1 MCSFWAPKRYKGHQ
15 IARTVNWD
23 ELRDLAGFEAE
34 NGFAIS
40 VYLDLDPSLVPTAG
54 DAHTRLNSLLDGA
67 ARENGGRARELTH
80 QQRLALKEDLERIRR
95 YFEAEFERDGAHGL
109 AIFCAGL
116 DNVWRPLPL
125 TEMVPDGIKVGQLL
139 YLAPLVPLVGRGE
152 GAIVV
157 VVSREQGRFYRLRGG
172 RLEDLADYF
181 EEQPRRHDQ
190 GGWAQARLQRHA
202 DELVHEHLKRVAEE
216 LDRFVRRLG
225 KPQVVVV
232 ANEETRGE
240 LETLLSQEARSV
252 IAGVA
257 HAEAHALPSE
267 LLAVAA
273 PILERW
279 QAGKETKAVDRWS
292 EELGRNGRA
301 VAGWQATLEA
311 ASDARVDLLLFR
323 DGANHGAK
331 RCPAC
336 GRLSLDGSKCP
347 LDGTQL
353 DPSED
358 GLDLAV
364 HQTLAHGGRVWAVR
378 HRDDLDAA
386 DGIGALLRF

>member
-1 MCSFWAPKRYKGHQ
+1 M
-15 IARTVNWD
+15 ARTVTWD

-34 NGFAIS
+34 NGYAIS
-40 VYLDLDPSLVPTAG
+40 LYLDLDPSAVPTAG
-54 DAHTRLNSLLDGA
+54 DAQTRLNSLLDGA
-67 ARENGGRARELTH
+67 ARANGGKSRELTH
-80 QQRLALKEDLERIRR
+80 QQRLALRDDLERIRR

-125 TEMVPDGIKVGQLL
+125 TEVVPDRIKVDQLL

-152 GAIVV
+152 GALVL

-202 DELVHEHLKRVAEE
+202 DELVHDHLKRVSEE
-216 LDRFVRRLG
+216 LDRFVRRLR

-232 ANEETRGE
+232 TNEETWGE
-240 LETLLSQEARSV
+240 LEGMLSQEVRAV
-252 IAGVA
+252 VAGVA
-257 HAEAHALPSE
+257 HAEAHAQAPE
-267 LLAVAA
+267 LLGVAA
-273 PILERW
+273 PVLERW
-279 QAGKETKAVDRWS
+279 RAEKETEVVTRWR
-292 EELGRNGRA
+292 EEAGRGGRA
-301 VAGWQATLEA
+301 SSGWEATLEA
-311 ASDARVDLLLFR
+311 ASDARVEILLFR
-323 DGANHGAK
+323 EGFDHDAK

-336 GRLSLDGSKCP
+336 GRLSVDGSKCP

-353 DPSED
+353 EVSED

-378 HRDDLDAA
+378 HHDDLDTV
-386 DGIGALLRF
+386 DGVGALLRF

>member
-1 MCSFWAPKRYKGHQ
+1 M
-15 IARTVNWD
+15 ARTVTWD

-67 ARENGGRARELTH
+67 AKENGGRARELTH
-80 QQRLALKEDLERIRR
+80 QQRLALREDLERIRR
-95 YFEAEFERDGAHGL
+95 YFEAEFERNGAHGL

-125 TEMVPDGIKVGQLL
+125 TEVVPDGIKVGQLL

-152 GAIVV
+152 GALVL

-172 RLEDLADYF
+172 RLVDLADYS

-202 DELVHEHLKRVAEE
+202 DELVHEHLKHLADE
-216 LDRFVRRLG
+216 LGRFVRRLG

-232 ANEETRGE
+232 TNEETWGE
-240 LETLLSQEARSV
+240 FEGLLSQESRSA

-257 HAEAHALPSE
+257 HAEAHAHPAD

-273 PILERW
+273 PVLDQW
-279 QAGKETKAVDRWS
+279 QEAKETEVVDRWS

-301 VAGWQATLEA
+301 AAGWQATLEA
-311 ASDARVDLLLFR
+311 ASDARVELLLFR
-323 DGANHGAK
+323 DGANHVAR

-336 GRLSLDGSKCP
+336 RRLSVDGSKCP

-353 DPSED
+353 DESLD

-378 HRDDLDAA
+378 HRDDLDAVE
-386 DGIGALLRF
+386 GIGALLRF

>member
-1 MCSFWAPKRYKGHQ
+1 M
-15 IARTVNWD
+15 ARTVTWD

-34 NGFAIS
+34 NGYAIS
-40 VYLDLDPSLVPTAG
+40 VYLDLDPSVAPTAG
-54 DAHTRLNSLLDGA
+54 DAQTRLNSLLDGA
-67 ARENGGRARELTH
+67 AKENGGRERELTH
-80 QQRLALKEDLERIRR
+80 QQRLALRDDLDRIRR

-125 TEMVPDGIKVGQLL
+125 TEVVPDRIKVDQLL

-152 GAIVV
+152 GALVL
-157 VVSREQGRFYRLRGG
+157 VVSKEQGRLYRLRAG

-190 GGWAQARLQRHA
+190 GGWAQARLQRRA
-202 DELVHEHLKRVAEE
+202 DELAHDHLKRVAEE
-216 LDRFVRRLG
+216 LDRFVRRLR

-232 ANEETRGE
+232 TNEETWGE
-240 LETLLSQEARSV
+240 FEGLLSQEARSV
-252 IAGVA
+252 VAGVA
-257 HAEAHALPSE
+257 QAEAHAQAPE

-273 PILERW
+273 PVLERW
-279 QAGKETKAVDRWS
+279 RAEKETEAVARWR
-292 EELGRNGRA
+292 EGLGPGGRA
-301 VAGWQATLEA
+301 SSGWAATLEA
-311 ASDARVDLLLFR
+311 ASDARVELLLVR
-323 DGANHGAK
+323 EGADHEAR

-336 GRLSLDGSKCP
+336 GRLSVDGSKCP

-353 DPSED
+353 EVSAD

-378 HRDDLDAA
+378 HHDDLDAVE
-386 DGIGALLRF
+386 GIGALLRF

>member
-1 MCSFWAPKRYKGHQ
+1 M
-15 IARTVNWD
+15 ARTVSWD

-34 NGFAIS
+34 NGVAIS
-40 VYLDLDPSLVPTAG
+40 VYLDLDPSVVPTAG
-54 DAHTRLNSLLDGA
+54 DAQTRLHSLLDGA
-67 ARENGGRARELTH
+67 AKENGGKGRELTH
-80 QQRLALKEDLERIRR
+80 RQRLALREDLDRIRR
-95 YFEAEFERDGAHGL
+95 YFEAEFERNGARGL

-125 TEMVPDGIKVGQLL
+125 TEVVPDGMKVGQLL

-152 GAIVV
+152 GALVL
-157 VVSREQGRFYRLRGG
+157 VVSREKGRFYRLRAG

-216 LDRFVRRLG
+216 LDRFVRRLR
-225 KPQVVVV
+225 KPQVVVIT
-232 ANEETRGE
+232 NEETRGE
-240 LETLLSQEARSV
+240 FEDLLSQEVRSV
-252 IAGVA
+252 IAGFA
-257 HAEAHALPSE
+257 HAEAHAQPPE
-267 LLAVAA
+267 LLAVTA
-273 PILERW
+273 PVLERW
-279 QAGKETKAVDRWS
+279 QAAKETEVVDRWR

-301 VAGWQATLEA
+301 ASGWQATLEA
-311 ASDARVDLLLFR
+311 ASDARIELLLFR
-323 DGANHGAK
+323 DGANHPAK

-336 GRLSLDGSKCP
+336 GRLSIDGAKCP
-347 LDGTQL
+347 LDGRQL
-353 DPSED
+353 DDSAD

-378 HRDDLDAA
+378 HRDDLDAG

>member
-1 MCSFWAPKRYKGHQ
+1 M
-15 IARTVNWD
+15 ARTVTWD

-34 NGFAIS
+34 NGYAIS

-54 DAHTRLNSLLDGA
+54 DAHTRLSSLLDGVA
-67 ARENGGRARELTH
+67 KENGSRERELTH
-80 QQRLALKEDLERIRR
+80 QQRLALRDDLDRIRR
-95 YFEAEFERDGAHGL
+95 WFEAEFERNGAHGL

-125 TEMVPDGIKVGQLL
+125 TEVVPDRIKVDQFL

-152 GAIVV
+152 GALVL
-157 VVSREQGRFYRLRGG
+157 VVSREQGHFYRLRAG

-181 EEQPRRHDQ
+181 EEQPQRHDQ
-190 GGWAQARLQRHA
+190 GGLAQARLQRHVV
-202 DELVHEHLKRVAEE
+202 ELVHEHVKKVAEQ
-216 LDRFVRRLG
+216 LDRFVRQLR

-232 ANEETRGE
+232 ANEETWAE
-240 LETLLSQEARSV
+240 LEALLSQEARSV
-252 IAGVA
+252 VAGVA
-257 HAEAHALPSE
+257 HAEAHASAPE

-273 PILERW
+273 PVLERW
-279 QAGKETKAVDRWS
+279 RTEKETEVVDRWR
-292 EELGRNGRA
+292 EELGRKGRA
-301 VAGWQATLEA
+301 VSGWRPTLEA
-311 ASDARVDLLLFR
+311 ASDARVELLLFR
-323 DGANHGAK
+323 EGAEHEAR

-336 GRLSLDGSKCP
+336 GRLSLDGAKCP

-353 DPSED
+353 EHSQD

-378 HRDDLDAA
+378 HRDDLDV
-386 DGIGALLRF
+386 DGGVGALLRF

>member
-1 MCSFWAPKRYKGHQ
+1 M
-15 IARTVNWD
+15 ARTVTWD

-40 VYLDLDPSLVPTAG
+40 VYLDLDPALVPTAG

-67 ARENGGRARELTH
+67 AKENGGRARELTH
-80 QQRLALKEDLERIRR
+80 EQRLALRGDLDRIRR

-125 TEMVPDGIKVGQLL
+125 TEVVPDGIKVGQLL

-152 GAIVV
+152 GALVL
-157 VVSREQGRFYRLRGG
+157 VVSREQGRFYRLSAG
-172 RLEDLADYF
+172 RLADLADHF

-190 GGWAQARLQRHA
+190 GGWAQARLQRRA
-202 DELVHEHLKRVAEE
+202 DELVHEHLKRVADE
-216 LDRFVRRLG
+216 LDRFVRRLR
-225 KPQVVVV
+225 KPQVVVIT
-232 ANEETRGE
+232 NEETWGE
-240 LETLLSQEARSV
+240 FGELLSQDARAM

-257 HAEAHALPSE
+257 HAEAHAQPRE

-273 PILERW
+273 PALERW
-279 QAGKETKAVDRWS
+279 QAEKETEAVDRWR

-301 VAGWQATLEA
+301 SSGWETTLEA
-311 ASDARVDLLLFR
+311 ASDARVELLLFR
-323 DGANHGAK
+323 EGANHEAK

-336 GRLSLDGSKCP
+336 GRLSVEGSKCP

-353 DPSED
+353 DESRD

-364 HQTLAHGGRVWAVR
+364 HQTLAHGGLVWAVR
-378 HRDDLDAA
+378 HRNDLDAG
-386 DGIGALLRF
+386 DGIGAILRF

>member
-1 MCSFWAPKRYKGHQ
+1 M
-15 IARTVNWD
+15 ARTVTWD

-67 ARENGGRARELTH
+67 AKENGGRARELTH
-80 QQRLALKEDLERIRR
+80 QQRLALREDLERIRR

-109 AIFCAGL
+109 AIFCASL

-125 TEMVPDGIKVGQLL
+125 TEVVPDGIKVGQLL

-152 GAIVV
+152 GALVL
-157 VVSREQGRFYRLRGG
+157 VVSREQGRFYRLRAG
-172 RLEDLADYF
+172 RLVDLADYF

-202 DELVHEHLKRVAEE
+202 DELVHEHMKRVAEE
-216 LDRFVRRLG
+216 LGRFVRQLG

-232 ANEETRGE
+232 TSEETWGE
-240 LETLLSQEARSV
+240 FEGLLSQEVRSA

-257 HAEAHALPSE
+257 HAEAHAHPSD

-273 PILERW
+273 PVLDQW
-279 QAGKETKAVDRWS
+279 QEGKETEVVDRWS

-301 VAGWQATLEA
+301 AAGWRATLEA
-311 ASDARVDLLLFR
+311 ASDARVELLLFR
-323 DGANHGAK
+323 DGANHAAR

-336 GRLSLDGSKCP
+336 RRLSIDGSKCP

-353 DPSED
+353 DESMD

-378 HRDDLDAA
+378 HRDDLDAVE
-386 DGIGALLRF
+386 GIGALLRF

>member
-1 MCSFWAPKRYKGHQ
+1 M
-15 IARTVNWD
+15 ARTVTWD

-34 NGFAIS
+34 NGFAVS
-40 VYLDLDPSLVPTAG
+40 VYLDLDPSTVPTAG
-54 DAHTRLNSLLDGA
+54 DAQTRLNSLLDGA
-67 ARENGGRARELTH
+67 AKENGAKARELSH
-80 QQRLALKEDLERIRR
+80 QQRLALREDLERIRR

-125 TEMVPDGIKVGQLL
+125 TEVVPDDIKVGQLL
-139 YLAPLVPLVGRGE
+139 FLAPLVPLVGRGE
-152 GAIVV
+152 GALVL
-157 VVSREQGRFYRLRGG
+157 VVSREQGRFYRLRAG
-172 RLEDLADYF
+172 RLEDLADHF
-181 EEQPRRHDQ
+181 DEQPRRHDQ
-190 GGWAQARLQRHA
+190 GGWAQARLQRRA
-202 DELVHEHLKRVAEE
+202 DELVHDHLKRVAEE
-216 LDRFVRRLG
+216 LDRFVRRLR

-232 ANEETRGE
+232 AGEETWGE
-240 LETLLSQEARSV
+240 FEGLLSQEGRSV

-257 HAEAHALPSE
+257 HAEAHAQPPE

-273 PILERW
+273 PVLERW
-279 QAGKETKAVDRWS
+279 QVGRETEVVDRWS

-301 VAGWQATLEA
+301 AAGWQATLEA
-311 ASDARVDLLLFR
+311 ASDARVELLLFR
-323 DGANHGAK
+323 EGANHEAK

-336 GRLSLDGSKCP
+336 GRLSVGGSKCP

-353 DPSED
+353 DESPD

-364 HQTLAHGGRVWAVR
+364 HQTLAHGGRIWAVR

-386 DGIGALLRF
+386 AGIGALLRF

>member
-1 MCSFWAPKRYKGHQ
+1 M
-15 IARTVNWD
+15 ARTVTWD

-34 NGFAIS
+34 NGYAIS
-40 VYLDLDPSLVPTAG
+40 VYLDLDPSVAPTAG
-54 DAHTRLNSLLDGA
+54 DAQTRLHSLLDGA
-67 ARENGGRARELTH
+67 AKENGGKERELTH
-80 QQRLALKEDLERIRR
+80 QQRLALRDDLDRIRR
-95 YFEAEFERDGAHGL
+95 YFEAEFERNGAHGL

-116 DNVWRPLPL
+116 DNIWRPLPL
-125 TEMVPDGIKVGQLL
+125 TEVVPDRIKVDQLL

-152 GAIVV
+152 GALVL
-157 VVSREQGRFYRLRGG
+157 VVSKEQGRFYRLRAG

-202 DELVHEHLKRVAEE
+202 DELAHDHLKRVAEE
-216 LDRFVRRLG
+216 LDRFVRRLR

-232 ANEETRGE
+232 TSEETWGE
-240 LETLLSQEARSV
+240 FESLLSQEARSV
-252 IAGVA
+252 VAGVA
-257 HAEAHALPSE
+257 HAESHAQAAE

-273 PILERW
+273 PVLERW
-279 QAGKETKAVDRWS
+279 RAEKETEALARWR
-292 EELGRNGRA
+292 EELGRGGRA
-301 VAGWQATLEA
+301 SSGWPATLEA
-311 ASDARVDLLLFR
+311 ASDARIELLLVR
-323 DGANHGAK
+323 EGADHEAK

-336 GRLSLDGSKCP
+336 GRLSVDGSKCP

-353 DPSED
+353 EVSTD

-378 HRDDLDAA
+378 HHDDLDAVG
-386 DGIGALLRF
+386 GIGALLRF

>member
-1 MCSFWAPKRYKGHQ
+1 M
-15 IARTVNWD
+15 ARTVTWD

-34 NGFAIS
+34 NGFAVS
-40 VYLDLDPSLVPTAG
+40 LYLDLDPRTVPTAG

-67 ARENGGRARELTH
+67 AKENGDKARELSH
-80 QQRLALKEDLERIRR
+80 QRRLALREDLERIRR

-125 TEMVPDGIKVGQLL
+125 TEVVPDGIKVGRLL

-152 GAIVV
+152 GALVL
-157 VVSREQGRFYRLRGG
+157 VVSREQGRFYRLRAG
-172 RLEDLADYF
+172 RLEDLADHF

-216 LDRFVRRLG
+216 LDRFVRRLR
-225 KPQVVVV
+225 KPQVVVI
-232 ANEETRGE
+232 ASEETWGE
-240 LETLLSQEARSV
+240 FERLLSQEGRSV

-257 HAEAHALPSE
+257 HAEAHAQPPE
-267 LLAVAA
+267 LLSIAA
-273 PILERW
+273 PVLERW
-279 QAGKETKAVDRWS
+279 QAGRETAVVDRWS

-301 VAGWQATLEA
+301 VAGWQATFEA
-311 ASDARVDLLLFR
+311 ASDARVELLLFR
-323 DGANHGAK
+323 EGANHAAK

-336 GRLSLDGSKCP
+336 GRLSVGGSKCP

-353 DPSED
+353 DDSAD

-378 HRDDLDAA
+378 HRDDLDDK

>member
-1 MCSFWAPKRYKGHQ
+1 M
-15 IARTVNWD
+15 ARTVTWD

-40 VYLDLDPSLVPTAG
+40 VYLDLDPSTVPTAG
-54 DAHTRLNSLLDGA
+54 DAQTRLNSLLDGA
-67 ARENGGRARELTH
+67 AKENGAKARELSH
-80 QQRLALKEDLERIRR
+80 QQRLALREDLERIRR

-125 TEMVPDGIKVGQLL
+125 TEVVPDGIKVGQLL
-139 YLAPLVPLVGRGE
+139 FLAPLVPLVGRGE
-152 GAIVV
+152 GALVL
-157 VVSREQGRFYRLRGG
+157 VVSREQGRFYRLRAG
-172 RLEDLADYF
+172 RLEDLADHF
-181 EEQPRRHDQ
+181 DEQPRRHDQ
-190 GGWAQARLQRHA
+190 GGWAQARLQRRA
-202 DELVHEHLKRVAEE
+202 DELVHDHLKRVAEE
-216 LDRFVRRLG
+216 LDRFVRRLR

-232 ANEETRGE
+232 AGEETWGE
-240 LETLLSQEARSV
+240 FEGLLSQEGRSV

-257 HAEAHALPSE
+257 HAEAHAHPPE

-273 PILERW
+273 PVLERW
-279 QAGKETKAVDRWS
+279 QVGRETEVVDRWS

-301 VAGWQATLEA
+301 AAGWQATLEA
-311 ASDARVDLLLFR
+311 ASDARVELLLFR
-323 DGANHGAK
+323 EGANHEAK

-336 GRLSLDGSKCP
+336 GRLSVGGSKCP

-353 DPSED
+353 DESPD

-386 DGIGALLRF
+386 AGVGALLRF

>member
-1 MCSFWAPKRYKGHQ
+1 M
-15 IARTVNWD
+15 ARTVTWD

-40 VYLDLDPSLVPTAG
+40 VYLDLDPRLVPTSG
-54 DAHTRLNSLLDGA
+54 DAQTRLNSLLDGA
-67 ARENGGRARELTH
+67 AKENGGRGRELTH
-80 QQRLALKEDLERIRR
+80 QQRLALRDDLDRIRR
-95 YFEAEFERDGAHGL
+95 YFEAEFERNGAHGL

-125 TEMVPDGIKVGQLL
+125 TEVVPDGIKVGQLL

-152 GAIVV
+152 GALVL
-157 VVSREQGRFYRLRGG
+157 VVSREQGRFYRLSAG
-172 RLEDLADYF
+172 RLEDIADRF
-181 EEQPRRHDQ
+181 DEQPRRHDQ
-190 GGWAQARLQRHA
+190 GGWAQARLQRRA
-202 DELVHEHLKRVAEE
+202 DELVHDHLKRVADE
-216 LDRFVRRLG
+216 LDRFVRRLR
-225 KPQVVVV
+225 KPQVVVIT
-232 ANEETRGE
+232 NEETWGE
-240 LETLLSQEARSV
+240 FVELLSQDARAT

-257 HAEAHALPSE
+257 HAEAHAHPRE

-273 PILERW
+273 PVLERW
-279 QAGKETKAVDRWS
+279 QAEKETEVVDRWR

-301 VAGWQATLEA
+301 TSGWEATLEA
-311 ASDARVDLLLFR
+311 ASDARVELLLFR
-323 DGANHGAK
+323 EGANHHAR

-336 GRLSLDGSKCP
+336 GRLSVDGSKCP

-353 DPSED
+353 DESRD

-378 HRDDLDAA
+378 HRDDLDAG

>member
-1 MCSFWAPKRYKGHQ
+1 LCSFWAPKRYKGHQ
-15 IARTVNWD
+15 IARTVTWD

-40 VYLDLDPSLVPTAG
+40 VYLDLDPSVVPTAG

-95 YFEAEFERDGAHGL
+95 YFEAEFERNGAHGL

-125 TEMVPDGIKVGQLL
+125 TEVVPDGIKVGQLL

-252 IAGVA
+252 NAGVA
-257 HAEAHALPSE
+257 HAEAHAHPSE

-279 QAGKETKAVDRWS
+279 QAGKETEAVDRWS

-311 ASDARVDLLLFR
+311 ASDARVELLLFR

-353 DPSED
+353 DASED

-378 HRDDLDAA
+378 HRDDLDAT

>member
-1 MCSFWAPKRYKGHQ
+1 M
-15 IARTVNWD
+15 ARTVTWD

-40 VYLDLDPSLVPTAG
+40 VYLDLDPSMVPTTG

-67 ARENGGRARELTH
+67 AKANGGKARELTH

-125 TEMVPDGIKVGQLL
+125 TEVVPDGIKVGQLL

-152 GAIVV
+152 GALVL

-190 GGWAQARLQRHA
+190 GGWAQARLQRRA

-216 LDRFVRRLG
+216 LGRFVRRLR

-232 ANEETRGE
+232 TNEDTRGE
-240 LETLLSQEARSV
+240 FEDLLSQEVRSV

-257 HAEAHALPSE
+257 HAEAHAQPPE
-267 LLAVAA
+267 LLAVTA
-273 PILERW
+273 PVLERW
-279 QAGKETKAVDRWS
+279 QTEKETEVVDRWS
-292 EELGRNGRA
+292 DELGRNGRA

-311 ASDARVDLLLFR
+311 ASDARIELLLFR
-323 DGANHGAK
+323 DGANHPAK

-336 GRLSLDGSKCP
+336 GRLSLEGSKCP

-353 DPSED
+353 DDSPD

-378 HRDDLDAA
+378 RRDDLDAH